1 VIVASQAEKASDLM
15 HSPWRLA
22 IQELSNIAQIHGYSL
37 RRYHV
42 T

>member
-1 VIVASQAEKASDLM
+1 VIVASQAKKASDLM